1 MTWAAEHVVGV
12 AKDVDEDI
20 KMIYVLTSK
29 VNAQK

>member
-20 KMIYVLTSK
+20 KTIYVLTSK